1 MKKPP
6 DGFLTSRRLT
16 AEKVLVT
23 SAARVVLLVA
33 LTTLAGCDVLKSP
46 TTPPLPNGAVR
57 YSAVGASDAIGYGGS
72 IACLPFSACPDGTG
86 YVQIVTR
93 RLKAAHADF
102 DSSNLGIPGAVIS
115 RRLMDLGNSLNRDIY
130 GNFIE
135 SQMPFVPRESTLVTV
150 FAGGNDVNTLGA
162 AIRAGRDNGDPN
174 AYIET
179 QVATFGTEFR
189 DLITGIR
196 ARATTSKVILLN
208 LPNMARLP
216 YASGLNSTE
225 REYLR
230 RLSVGV
236 SAAINAT
243 RSADVLVI
251 DLMCHAPAYQTGN
264 YSPDGFHPNDAGYL
278 MLADLVSAAIA
289 NTPAAPASTCGFM
302 Q

>member
-1 MKKPP
+1 MTFPARIV
-6 DGFLTSRRLT
+6 FL
-16 AEKVLVT
+16 A
-23 SAARVVLLVA
+23 A
-33 LTTLAGCDVLKSP
+33 LTTLAGCDILKTP
-46 TTPPLPNGAVR
+46 TTPPLPEGAVR

-72 IACLPFSACPDGTG
+72 VVCLPFSTCPDGTG

-135 SQMPFVPRESTLVTV
+135 SQMPFVPRDATLVTL
-150 FAGGNDVNTLGA
+150 FAGGNDVNTVGA
-162 AIRAGRDNGDPN
+162 ALRAGRDNGDPN
-174 AYIET
+174 AYIES
-179 QVATFGTEFR
+179 QISTFGSEFR
-189 DLITGIR
+189 DLLTGMR
-196 ARATTSKVILLN
+196 ARATGSTVLVLN

-216 YASGLNSTE
+216 YANGLNSTE

-230 RLSVGV
+230 RLSVGF
-236 SAAINAT
+236 SAAMNAT
-243 RSADVLVI
+243 RSADVRII

-264 YSPDGFHPNDAGYL
+264 YSSDGFHPNDTGYV
-278 MLADLVSAAIA
+278 MLADLVSAAI
-289 NTPAAPASTCGFM
+289 TTAPPPPSSTCVFM